1 MGAPEFWAELED
13 WLRWYFLK
21 GRLVAWSSLP
31 FQDRRGLLVA
41 SELLVLM
48 ALNAGIAWSSSFA
61 WVAVP
66 IALYVAFEVL
76 VANTVIVFLTG
87 GPISP
92 LRSAVLTL
100 VGYFNL
106 AQSFATLWV
115 LLSNNGTD
123 SVLSQVV
130 TAIYQSV
137 RVLATAGPSVEM
149 PTLGQKVLSIVEML
163 VGIYFLVIVF
173 AIYSSWAKTNPRGKA

>member
-1 MGAPEFWAELED
+1 MLCEL
-13 WLRWYFLK
+13 
-21 GRLVAWSSLP
+21 V
-31 FQDRRGLLVA
+31 
-41 SELLVLM
+41 VLM
-48 ALNAGIAWSSSFA
+48 SLNVGIAYSPLVA

-66 IALYVAFEVL
+66 VALYIGLEIL

-115 LLSNNGTD
+115 LLSSNMTD
-123 SVLSQVV
+123 PVLGQVV
-130 TAIYQSV
+130 AAVYQSV

-149 PTLGQKVLSIVEML
+149 PTLGQKALSIVEML
-163 VGIYFLVIVF
+163 VGIYFLVVIF
-173 AIYSSWAKTNPRGKA
+173 AIYASWAKTGPHGKAKE